1 MIDIKETVSQH
12 SVSLNKLEFGEP
24 ILNANILNKLLSSL
38 IEDEDTPVVIG
49 KKRRV
54 ENTDTY
60 NASSKRQK
68 FADITNGTQAQTGHG
83 EFEVPALKHTYNLT
97 FTLSL
102 PDPDNED
109 ANAMGVYR
117 KEVEVLKKTLSLCSQ
132 STIISDQGDIL
143 LPVTVSNSF
152 SDGRL
157 RCTLSVR
164 LPDLQGPLLVFC
176 ADHAPERL
184 GPGDPYP
191 LEPVGAAHLLEAYHG
206 VGLTLSARLRP
217 TSDPEGFPEDAL
229 PLKVTIVLEGSL
241 LFPKIA
247 HIPKNVMRRGYPGA
261 WNTLIKHLFPPPP
274 ADFPNYRGETDIA
287 FLYSVLKP
295 APSLPSYI
303 SSVDVQPKALLPS
316 LLPFQRRSV
325 IWMLQCERKTLDDKG
340 QVVPFVPDHHP
351 LFWES
356 VELGGQTMYLNR
368 LRGTL
373 SLKPPPP
380 DVEYT
385 GGSLNEAPGLGKTIE
400 CMALILLN
408 PGDQRNPSV
417 KRWDADAEVDVQEV
431 RVSGHTAS
439 SLILKLFDLSNHL

>member
-12 SVSLNKLEFGEP
+12 SVSLNKLESGEP
-24 ILNANILNKLLSSL
+24 ILDANILNKMLSGF
-38 IEDEDTPVVIG
+38 IEDEDIPVVIG

-60 NASSKRQK
+60 NTPSKRQK
-68 FADITNGTQAQTGHG
+68 FADITNGTQAQAGHG
-83 EFEVPALKHTYNLT
+83 EFEVPAFKHTYDLT
-97 FTLSL
+97 FTLSP

-109 ANAMGVYR
+109 TNAMVVYR
-117 KEVEVLKKTLSLCSQ
+117 EEVEVLKKTLSLCSK

-157 RCTLSVR
+157 RCALSAC
-164 LPDLQGPLLVFC
+164 LPDLQSPLLVFC
-176 ADHAPERL
+176 ANHAPERL
-184 GPGDPYP
+184 EPGDTHP
-191 LEPVGAAHLLEAYHG
+191 LEPIGAAHLLEAYHG
-206 VGLTLSARLRP
+206 VGFTLSARLRP
-217 TSDPEGFPEDAL
+217 VSYPEGSQEDAL
-229 PLKVTIVLEGSL
+229 PLKVSIVLEGSL

-247 HIPKNVMRRGYPGA
+247 HIPKNIMRRGYPGA

-274 ADFPNYRGETDIA
+274 VDFPNYRGETDIE

-316 LLPFQRRSV
+316 LLPFQRRSI
-325 IWMLQCERKTLDDKG
+325 IWMLQCERKTLDEKG
-340 QVVPFVPDHHP
+340 QVVPFVPDYHP

-356 VELGGQTMYLNR
+356 IELGGQTMYLNR
-368 LRGTL
+368 LRETL

-380 DVEYT
+380 DVSHP

-408 PGDQRNPSV
+408 PGDRRNPSV
-417 KRWDADAEVDVQEV
+417 KRWDADTEIYVREV
-431 RVSGHTAS
+431 RVSGHTVS
-439 SLILKLFDLSNHL
+439 GLISRLFDLLSHL